1 LAVTAELDER
11 RTADAAETDGLQLF
25 LRQIAQTPLLS
36 AADEVRL
43 AKRVEGGD
51 PLARQQMIEANLR
64 LVVSIAKSFRGYG
77 VPFVD
82 LIQEGSIGLVR
93 AVEKFDWRRGNKF
106 STYATWWVRQAV
118 QRALTRDARTIRV
131 PAHIVERRQRI
142 VSAASDLE
150 AALGREPRRSELA
163 QATGLSR
170 RQIAQAVQA
179 TELPV
184 SLNELA
190 GPGIRREEL
199 GELIA
204 DPRASD
210 PALGAEES
218 DWRRRV
224 RQAVEELPQR
234 ERLVI
239 EQRFFVDGGRT
250 LEDIAGDV
258 GVTRERIRQ
267 LEQQAFRKLAA
278 TAIRS

>member
-43 AKRVEGGD
+43 AKRVERGD

-218 DWRRRV
+218 DWRKRV

>member
-1 LAVTAELDER
+1 
-11 RTADAAETDGLQLF
+11 
-25 LRQIAQTPLLS
+25 
-36 AADEVRL
+36 
-43 AKRVEGGD
+43 
-51 PLARQQMIEANLR
+51 MIEANLR

-218 DWRRRV
+218 DWRKRV

>member
-1 LAVTAELDER
+1 MTAELDER

-43 AKRVEGGD
+43 AKRVERGD
-51 PLARQQMIEANLR
+51 PVAKQQMIEANLR
-64 LVVSIAKSFRGYG
+64 LVVSVAKSFRGYG

>member
-1 LAVTAELDER
+1 MTAELDER

-43 AKRVEGGD
+43 AKRVERGD

-142 VSAASDLE
+142 VSVASDLE

-179 TELPV
+179 TELLV

>member
-1 LAVTAELDER
+1 VTAELDER

-43 AKRVEGGD
+43 AKRVERGD

-278 TAIRS
+278 TATRS

>member
-1 LAVTAELDER
+1 MTAELDER

-43 AKRVEGGD
+43 AKRVERGD

-170 RQIAQAVQA
+170 RQIAQAVHA

-190 GPGIRREEL
+190 GTGTRREEL

-218 DWRRRV
+218 DWRKRV

>member
-1 LAVTAELDER
+1 VTAELDER

-43 AKRVEGGD
+43 AKRVERGD

>member
-1 LAVTAELDER
+1 VTAELDER
-11 RTADAAETDGLQLF
+11 RTTDAAETDGLQLF

-43 AKRVEGGD
+43 AKRVERGD

-218 DWRRRV
+218 DWRKRV

>member
-1 LAVTAELDER
+1 MTAELDER
-11 RTADAAETDGLQLF
+11 RTADAAKTDGLQLF

-43 AKRVEGGD
+43 AKRVERGD

-218 DWRRRV
+218 DWRKRV

>member
-1 LAVTAELDER
+1 MTAELDER

-43 AKRVEGGD
+43 AKRVERGD

>member
-1 LAVTAELDER
+1 VTAELDER
-11 RTADAAETDGLQLF
+11 RTTDAAETDGLQLF

-43 AKRVEGGD
+43 AKRVERGD

>member
-43 AKRVEGGD
+43 AKRVERGD

>member
-1 LAVTAELDER
+1 
-11 RTADAAETDGLQLF
+11 
-25 LRQIAQTPLLS
+25 
-36 AADEVRL
+36 
-43 AKRVEGGD
+43 
-51 PLARQQMIEANLR
+51 MIEANLR

-142 VSAASDLE
+142 VSVASDLE

>member
-1 LAVTAELDER
+1 VTAELDER

-43 AKRVEGGD
+43 AKRVERGD
-51 PLARQQMIEANLR
+51 PVAKQQMIEANLR

-218 DWRRRV
+218 DWRKRV

>member
-1 LAVTAELDER
+1 VTAELDER
-11 RTADAAETDGLQLF
+11 RTTDAAETDGLQLF

-43 AKRVEGGD
+43 AKRVERGD

-218 DWRRRV
+218 DWRKRV
-224 RQAVEELPQR
+224 RQAVEELPRR

>member
-11 RTADAAETDGLQLF
+11 RTTDAAETDGLQLF

-43 AKRVEGGD
+43 AKRVERGD

-142 VSAASDLE
+142 VSVASDLE

-218 DWRRRV
+218 DWRKRV

>member
-43 AKRVEGGD
+43 AKRVERGD

-142 VSAASDLE
+142 VSVASDLE

-179 TELPV
+179 TELLV

-199 GELIA
+199 GELIV

>member
-1 LAVTAELDER
+1 VTAELDER

-43 AKRVEGGD
+43 AKRVERGD

-218 DWRRRV
+218 DWRKRV

>member
-1 LAVTAELDER
+1 VTAELDER
-11 RTADAAETDGLQLF
+11 RMPDAAETDGLQLF
-25 LRQIAQTPLLS
+25 LGRIARTPLLS

-43 AKRVEGGD
+43 AKRVERGD
-51 PLARQQMIEANLR
+51 PLAKEQMIEANLR
-64 LVVSIAKSFRGYG
+64 LVVSVAKSFRGCG

-106 STYATWWVRQAV
+106 STYATWWIRQAV

-150 AALGREPRRSELA
+150 AALGREPSRRELA
-163 QATGLSR
+163 RATGLST
-170 RQIAQAVQA
+170 RQIDQAVRA
-179 TELPV
+179 TEPPV

-190 GPGIRREEL
+190 RPGTRSEEL

-204 DPRASD
+204 DARATD
-210 PALGAEES
+210 PAVGAEED

-258 GVTRERIRQ
+258 GVTRERVRQ
-267 LEQQAFRKLAA
+267 LEQQALRKLAT
-278 TAIRS
+278 TAIGS

>member
-1 LAVTAELDER
+1 VTAELDER

-43 AKRVEGGD
+43 AKRVERGD

-218 DWRRRV
+218 DWRKRV
-224 RQAVEELPQR
+224 RQAVEELPRR

>member
-1 LAVTAELDER
+1 VTAELDER

-43 AKRVEGGD
+43 AKRVERGD

-142 VSAASDLE
+142 VSVASDLE

-218 DWRRRV
+218 DWRKRV

>member
-43 AKRVEGGD
+43 AKRVERGD

-142 VSAASDLE
+142 VSVASDLE

>member
-1 LAVTAELDER
+1 MTAELDER

-43 AKRVEGGD
+43 AKRVERGD

-142 VSAASDLE
+142 VSVASDLE

-218 DWRRRV
+218 DWRKRV

>member
-1 LAVTAELDER
+1 VTAELDER

-43 AKRVEGGD
+43 AKRVERGD

-170 RQIAQAVQA
+170 RQIAQAVHA

>member
-1 LAVTAELDER
+1 VTAELDER

-43 AKRVEGGD
+43 AKRVERGD
-51 PLARQQMIEANLR
+51 PVAKQQMIEANLR

>member
-1 LAVTAELDER
+1 VTAELDER
-11 RTADAAETDGLQLF
+11 RTADAAKTDGLQLF

-43 AKRVEGGD
+43 AKRVERGD

-142 VSAASDLE
+142 VSVASDLE

>member
-1 LAVTAELDER
+1 VTAELDER
-11 RTADAAETDGLQLF
+11 RTTDAAETDGLQLF

-43 AKRVEGGD
+43 AKRVERGD
-51 PLARQQMIEANLR
+51 PVAKQQMIEANLR

-218 DWRRRV
+218 DWRKRV

>member
-1 LAVTAELDER
+1 VTAELDER
-11 RTADAAETDGLQLF
+11 RTTDAAETDGLQLF

-43 AKRVEGGD
+43 AKRVERGD

-142 VSAASDLE
+142 VSVASDLE

>member
-1 LAVTAELDER
+1 MTAELDER

-43 AKRVEGGD
+43 AKRVERGD

-142 VSAASDLE
+142 VSVASDLE

>member
-1 LAVTAELDER
+1 VTAELDER

-43 AKRVEGGD
+43 AKRVERGD

-142 VSAASDLE
+142 VSVASDLE